1 MPEIQLTA
9 ENVCSYT
16 IGGADEEPFFG
27 VEQTTLETG
36 MVRILDLID
45 ISELQTYWL

>member
-16 IGGADEEPFFG
+16 IGDVDDEPFFG
-27 VEQTTLETG
+27 VEQTTFDTG
-36 MVRILDLID
+36 MVRIPDFLD
-45 ISELQTYWL
+45 ISELQEY